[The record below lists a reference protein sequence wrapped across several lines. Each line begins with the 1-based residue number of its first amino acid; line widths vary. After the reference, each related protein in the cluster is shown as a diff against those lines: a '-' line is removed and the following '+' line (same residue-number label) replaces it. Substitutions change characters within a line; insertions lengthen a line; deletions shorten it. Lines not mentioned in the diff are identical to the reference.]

1 MAKQTLA
8 SFIWFYL
15 LTNWLTMLELC
26 VNMSESERKEFSLC
40 NSHLAS
46 LTWMQ
51 FYYVA
56 KYLTLEVSQANFCST
71 QVTVMG

>member
-15 LTNWLTMLELC
+15 LTNWLTMLES
-26 VNMSESERKEFSLC
+26 SESERKEFSLC